1 MIRVAIRFVC
11 LLAALAGPAA
21 AQDTLS
27 LPAGCNGYVT
37 VQKRGCIVS
46 HLFICTADPAGYQ
59 RRIDLDEDG
68 MVYAGTIDAETQWI
82 ESNHIA
88 AGYVDRLGPS
98 PADPASLSDLIATGR
113 DTWDFTVVSDP
124 YAVTAFRGEDRLTG
138 RTEVID
144 GVTLEETAFDVVA
157 TDTSG
162 AELWLVTGNEYIMR
176 DWRTFLSGTRT
187 VTLPDETF
195 ETDGRPVDFAFPGE
209 AGFLALSPRFDCG
222 VMMSKAGD

>member
-1 MIRVAIRFVC
+1 M
-11 LLAALAGPAA
+11 
-21 AQDTLS
+21 
-27 LPAGCNGYVT
+27 
-37 VQKRGCIVS
+37 
-46 HLFICTADPAGYQ
+46 
-59 RRIDLDEDG
+59 
-68 MVYAGTIDAETQWI
+68 
-82 ESNHIA
+82 
-88 AGYVDRLGPS
+88 
-98 PADPASLSDLIATGR
+98 
-113 DTWDFTVVSDP
+113 
-124 YAVTAFRGEDRLTG
+124 
-138 RTEVID
+138 ID